1 MWARSRSLISFELNI
16 FDGSQGVAAG
26 DADSPLR
33 FFGVQWYPY
42 GPLPFSEVLA
52 WTLHSQQRN

>member
-1 MWARSRSLISFELNI
+1 MRRSLISFELNI
-16 FDGSQGVAAG
+16 FDDGQRGAAG
-26 DADSPLR
+26 DAHSPLR

-42 GPLPFSEVLA
+42 GPFPFSEVFA